1 MTKETYT
8 YDGEGNRLTKEETA
22 GTTGRK
28 TCYVTDN
35 RTGYTQTVLELDEE
49 KKIQAAYERGDAL
62 LTVRTEEGTKT
73 YITDG
78 HGDVRYLTD
87 EDGHVT
93 DSYRYTAYGELAEK
107 SGNTKNPYLYCG
119 EYYDEG
125 TGLYYLRARYM
136 RPTTGTFISMDT
148 YQGNAY
154 DPASLHK
161 YTYAQ
166 NNPQMYNDPS
176 GHFIAAVQMCMNS
189 AFNSYLRNYHALN
202 VMGMIS
208 GVMNATVNHLL
219 GGEDDLMGAYIKGYI
234 AGFGFGAVYYGACA
248 IAAIYEVTVL
258 VHMGMFFLLSG
269 TSLNELTF
277 ALCAGAVGNNKA
289 ALVHT
294 VLAVL
299 SIGGAMWQLNL
310 SGVISVTGPKG
321 TVEVDIKGKAN
332 KGGFKTDTISGLPE
346 NQGYGS
352 FKELKNE
359 IGTAGKGND
368 WHHIVEQSQINK
380 SGFASEQIH
389 NTSNIVAIDHSTHMK
404 ITGYYNTKSFDF
416 TNGLSV
422 RDWLAG
428 QSYETQYEFGINI
441 LRIFGVIQ

>member
-22 GTTGRK
+22 GTISRK

-35 RTGYTQTVLELDEE
+35 RTGCTQTVLELDED
-49 KKIQAAYERGDAL
+49 KKVQAVYERGDTL

-269 TSLNELTF
+269 TSLNELIF

-299 SIGGAMWQLNL
+299 SIGGAMWQLSL

-332 KGGFKTDTISGLPE
+332 KGSTSSNNKDIYRAVSPEEFDDISNTGGFRGRPDG
-346 NQGYGS
+346 
-352 FKELKNE
+352 
-359 IGTAGKGND
+359 
-368 WHHIVEQSQINK
+368 
-380 SGFASEQIH
+380 
-389 NTSNIVAIDHSTHMK
+389 
-404 ITGYYNTKSFDF
+404 KSFE
-416 TNGLSV
+416 
-422 RDWLAG
+422 AK
-428 QSYETQYEFGINI
+428 EFGNSFDETLDFANQPINSDKAAI
-441 LRIFGVIQ
+441 VKVRIPEEVYNQLNHMNLDKSIFQSGTPVVEPEMLEFFNNNIISIEHVY